1 MIAVRGSSPGRRP
14 SVRGGRASRP
24 SVAPS
29 LARVWARWA
38 WLRGSAVVVV
48 AVVAAGA
55 AMATAGATTA
65 SVGPVDAR
73 LVLQP
78 SLTGGTQV
86 QVPPLGELA
95 LATHD
100 GPLRLRVEVEGLRL
114 PEARSLLARG
124 TTAASVGDELTR
136 DVRAALVAL
145 MVRSVLVALAAAALA
160 SLLVFRRARAVLVGT
175 GAVLVVLL
183 ASGGAAAATANSRA
197 LAEPRYSGL
206 LTRAPALVGDLTS
219 VGSRFT
225 AYQTRVAALT
235 GSVSR
240 LYSALSGLPAGAA
253 AGDDDVRV
261 LWVSDVHNNPEAYR
275 LMATL
280 VQEFDVAGV
289 VDTGDSSDFGS
300 AAETPLLAPVASLG
314 VPYLWVRGN
323 HDSATT
329 QAAVAALEAST
340 DGRVRV
346 LDDGATA
353 EIAGVRF
360 AGTGDPRFNPSSL
373 VVNEA
378 AREQLT
384 VAGEALG
391 RSLDASAAAGERVDV
406 ALVHEPPMALPLVG
420 KVPLVLDGH
429 THRRA
434 AAVDGDTLLLTQ
446 GSSGGAGLRSLVDG
460 EPTPLQMS
468 VLHFSAVDGSLLA
481 VDDVTVGG
489 VGLDSATVERRTAES
504 YREESKAPEEEPALE
519 EPAEPTGGVTGPDGT
534 PTFTPGGTDVPPLP
548 TDPGGLVLTPAAT
561 PSP

>member
-1 MIAVRGSSPGRRP
+1 MIAVRGSSPGRG
-14 SVRGGRASRP
+14 VTRGPRAS
-24 SVAPS
+24 VAR
-29 LARVWARWA
+29 AWARWA
-38 WLRGSAVVVV
+38 WLRASAVVVV

-55 AMATAGATTA
+55 AVATAGATTA

-78 SLTGGTQV
+78 SLRGGTQV

-136 DVRAALVAL
+136 DVRGALVAL
-145 MVRSVLVALAAAALA
+145 AVRSVLVALAAAALA
-160 SLLVFRRARAVLVGT
+160 TLLVFRRARAVLVGT

-280 VQEFDVAGV
+280 VAEFDVAGV

-300 AAETPLLAPVASLG
+300 AAETGLLAPVAGLG

-323 HDSATT
+323 HDSSTT
-329 QAAVAALEAST
+329 QAAVEALAGPS
-340 DGRVRV
+340 DGLVRV
-346 LDDGATA
+346 LDDGETA

-373 VVNEA
+373 VVNDA
-378 AREQLT
+378 ARAQLT
-384 VAGEALG
+384 SAGEALG
-391 RSLDASAAAGERVDV
+391 RSLESSSEAGEPVDV
-406 ALVHEPPMALPLVG
+406 ALVHEPAMALPLVG
-420 KVPLVLDGH
+420 RVPLVLDGH

-468 VLHFSAVDGSLLA
+468 VLHFSAADGSLLA

-504 YREESKAPEEEPALE
+504 YREDSGSPEEEPALE
-519 EPAEPTGGVTGPDGT
+519 EPAEPADGPTGT
-534 PTFTPGGTDVPPLP
+534 PAFTPGGTDVPPLLPEP
-548 TDPGGLVLTPAAT
+548 TSS
-561 PSP
+561 PSSPSSP

>member
-1 MIAVRGSSPGRRP
+1 MIAVRGASSGRAAA
-14 SVRGGRASRP
+14 GGRGPRER
-24 SVAPS
+24 
-29 LARVWARWA
+29 LARAWARWG
-38 WLRGSAVVVV
+38 WLRAAAVVVV

-55 AMATAGATTA
+55 GMATAGGTSA
-65 SVGPVDAR
+65 SVGPVDVH
-73 LVLQP
+73 LTLQP
-78 SLTGGTQV
+78 SLSGGTRV
-86 QVPPLGELA
+86 QVPPLGQLA

-100 GPLRLRVEVEGLRL
+100 GPLRLSVQVERLRL

-124 TTAASVGDELTR
+124 TTADSVADELTR
-136 DVRAALVAL
+136 DVRGALVDL
-145 MVRSVLVALAAAALA
+145 VLRSVLVALAAAALA
-160 SLLVFRRARAVLVGT
+160 CLLVFRRVRTALVGMLAVLGLL
-175 GAVLVVLL
+175 LV
-183 ASGGAAAATANSRA
+183 SGGMAAATANSRA

-240 LYSALSGLPAGAA
+240 LYSALSGLPASSA

-275 LMATL
+275 LMSTL
-280 VQEFDVAGV
+280 VEEFDIVGV

-300 AAETPLLAPVASLG
+300 EAETSLLTPMASLG

-323 HDSATT
+323 HDSSTT
-329 QAAVAALEAST
+329 QAAVEALEAAS
-340 DGRVRV
+340 DGRVQV
-346 LDDGATA
+346 LDDGESAT
-353 EIAGVRF
+353 IGGVRF

-373 VVNEA
+373 VLNEVV
-378 AREQLT
+378 REQLT

-391 RSLDASAAAGERVDV
+391 RSLEAEARAGRPVDV

-420 KVPLVLDGH
+420 RVPLVLDGH

-434 AAVDGDTLLLTQ
+434 SAVDGDTLLLTQ

-504 YREESKAPEEEPALE
+504 YREESKPPEDEPALE
-519 EPAEPTGGVTGPDGT
+519 EPAEPTGSTPGGT

-548 TDPGGLVLTPAAT
+548 TESVLPLTPT
-561 PSP
+561 PSNS